1 MCKNSKKEVEIVYT
15 VYTCSIYLYTCM
27 YIHSSFHDIVKL
39 FQMHIVFYNSAFN
52 GS

>member
-1 MCKNSKKEVEIVYT
+1 MQKFKIEVEIVYT
-15 VYTCSIYLYTCM
+15 VNTCM